1 MKIKLKLTRDQYKG
15 VATIAQNCCNALAG
29 VTFPEVQY
37 RDALRALILRMA
49 AKVPTLK
56 AKRNS
61 LTLGELESLALF
73 TTVGDLVSGFQ
84 PFELSLGYWML
95 AEIDRQRMQY
105 LTLMRANLTEQRD
118 YYLEK

>member
-118 YYLEK
+118 YYLGK

>member
-37 RDALRALILRMA
+37 RDALRGLVLRMA

-56 AKRNS
+56 AKGNS

-118 YYLEK
+118 YYLGK